1 MSNQNWWAQKLGGQ
15 PVAPIYTQPVQQPQQ
30 PQPNNLIPNG
40 QNNNNTPPVVA
51 RISERCPGCGSSNYG
66 GATPESRKRCYD
78 CGYPIVQSGSG
89 MGRGIVSGQQ
99 TAGAP
104 QPAKQVQSGGWNP
117 NVIIGKIE

>member
-1 MSNQNWWAQKLGGQ
+1 MSNQNWWASKLGGQ
-15 PVAPIYTQPVQQPQQ
+15 PAAPVQQPYV
-30 PQPNNLIPNG
+30 PNVQRPA
-40 QNNNNTPPVVA
+40 QVPPVQNTPPVA
-51 RISERCPGCGSSNYG
+51 APPMAERCPGCGSNNYG
-66 GATPESRKRCYD
+66 GTAETRKRCYD

-104 QPAKQVQSGGWNP
+104 QPSRQVQAGGWNP

>member
-15 PVAPIYTQPVQQPQQ
+15 PSAPSYTPQVQQPVQPQR
-30 PQPNNLIPNG
+30 PNFIPTG
-40 QNNNNTPPVVA
+40 QTSTPPVVA
-51 RISERCPGCGSSNYG
+51 APTERCPGCGSNNYG

-104 QPAKQVQSGGWNP
+104 QPAKQVQAGGWNP